1 MKEVNKKELA
11 VLLGKSYSTIRKWD
25 DKKIGKELQ
34 KQCWKIIS
42 THKTG
47 NKVTF
52 ILEYEEQDFDINEYV
67 EDEYKVK
74 EGGKFVKHTRI
85 RVDGIEKD
93 TPKTRKEISEEVGVT
108 EKTIK
113 NYDKKLEE
121 KEVIKKDGYYYICK
135 IKKTGTQYLV
145 DKEEYN
151 HFWWVNRL
159 IDKEIQSVYNQYRK
173 KEISRKDCEFLV
185 GQLQEQTL
193 GDKYYYKVSKYLLNK
208 DCHLLRL
215 IKCNK

>member
-1 MKEVNKKELA
+1 MKEVTTKELSELLGIKSIRQLSETQLKEKLRKLCYKLVKKEKRGRNVMYTL
-11 VLLGKSYSTIRKWD
+11 K
-25 DKKIGKELQ
+25 
-34 KQCWKIIS
+34 
-42 THKTG
+42 
-47 NKVTF
+47 
-52 ILEYEEQDFDINEYV
+52 YEEQDFDINEYV

-74 EGGKFVKHTRI
+74 EGRKFVKHTKI

-108 EKTIK
+108 EMTIN

-215 IKCNK
+215 IKCN

>member
-1 MKEVNKKELA
+1 MKEVTTKELSELLDIKSIRRLSEEQLRDKLKKLCYKLVKKEKRGRNVMYTL
-11 VLLGKSYSTIRKWD
+11 K
-25 DKKIGKELQ
+25 
-34 KQCWKIIS
+34 
-42 THKTG
+42 
-47 NKVTF
+47 
-52 ILEYEEQDFDINEYV
+52 YEEQDFDINEYV

-208 DCHLLRL
+208 ECHLLRL
-215 IKCNK
+215 IKCD

>member
-1 MKEVNKKELA
+1 MKEVTTKELSELLGIKSIRQLSEAQLKEKLRKLCYQLVKKEKRGRNVMYTL
-11 VLLGKSYSTIRKWD
+11 K
-25 DKKIGKELQ
+25 
-34 KQCWKIIS
+34 
-42 THKTG
+42 
-47 NKVTF
+47 
-52 ILEYEEQDFDINEYV
+52 YEEQDFDINEYV
-67 EDEYKVK
+67 EDEYKIK
-74 EGGKFVKHTRI
+74 EGGKFVKHTKI

-159 IDKEIQSVYNQYRK
+159 IDREIQSVYNQYRK
-173 KEISRKDCEFLV
+173 KEINRKDCEFLV

-215 IKCNK
+215 IKCN